1 MTIERQVLA
10 NGDTR
15 RNSDGREQS
24 PARMTQ
30 HAREALYA
38 SITGVATLLV
48 MIPSSD
54 GFTGRSAAGSLLGTM
69 GGLFAA
75 SLVADTIAQAGE
87 RGGAAQPSTMRRV
100 LRASIR
106 ALEIT
111 LVPALLLLLS
121 DTGIW
126 TLATGLSLAM
136 AACTLTQLVLVLLG
150 LRGKTPPAKGQKA
163 GYLLLQL
170 AAVGGVVLLKVAVH

>member
-126 TLATGLSLAM
+126 TLATGLSLAI
-136 AACTLTQLVLVLLG
+136 AALTLTQLVLVLLG
-150 LRGKTPPAKGQKA
+150 LRGSATTKGQKA

>member
-1 MTIERQVLA
+1 MEIERQVVV
-10 NGDTR
+10 T
-15 RNSDGREQS
+15 DGRRQ
-24 PARMTQ
+24 PRMTQ

-48 MIPSSD
+48 MIPSSEA
-54 GFTGRSAAGSLLGTM
+54 FTGRSAAGSLLGTM

-75 SLVADTIAQAGE
+75 SLVADTIAHASE
-87 RGGAAQPSTMRRV
+87 RGGPTRRSTMRSI
-100 LRASIR
+100 LGASIR

-111 LVPALLLLLS
+111 IVPAVLLLLS

-126 TLATGLSLAM
+126 SLSTGLMLAI
-136 AACTLTQLVLVLLG
+136 AALTVTQLVLVLLG
-150 LRGKTPPAKGQKA
+150 LQGSATTKGQKA

-170 AAVGGVVLLKVAVH
+170 AAVGGVVLLKVLVH